1 MIKGRVAL
9 ITGSVGG
16 IGFEIAKAFAKN
28 GATIVLNGLLD
39 QTSVNHQLQTIEHFG
54 VSAMYIK
61 ADLSQP
67 NEIHQMVDDVLERFG
82 KVDIVVNNAVTRHD
96 ALFEEL
102 HPEHWN
108 DALAVNLSAPY
119 HLLKRLLPGMKE
131 RNWGRIINMA
141 SIFGVGAMA
150 GRADY
155 VITKHAIVGMTK
167 VIALEC
173 ADFNITCNA
182 LCPGAVETPTILD
195 IVKKRAHDKGQDIE
209 EFTKSFLEARQ
220 PSRRFVKPESVAA
233 LALFLCSEAARDM
246 TGTPIPMDGGWQARA

>member
-9 ITGSVGG
+9 ITGSLGG
-16 IGFEIAKAFAKN
+16 IGFEIARVFAKN
-28 GATIVLNGLLD
+28 GASIVLNGLVKKE
-39 QTSVNHQLQTIEHFG
+39 SVNQQVQTIEQFG
-54 VSAMYIK
+54 VPVLYVQ

-67 NEIHQMVDDVLERFG
+67 IEIQKMVDQALELFG
-82 KVDIVVNNAVTRHD
+82 KVDILVNNAVTRHD
-96 ALFEEL
+96 ALFEEI
-102 HPEHWN
+102 PSDNWN
-108 DALAVNLSAPY
+108 EAIAVNVSAPY
-119 HLLKRLLPGMKE
+119 HLLKRILPGMKE

-150 GRADY
+150 GRGDY

-182 LCPGAVETPTILD
+182 LCPGAVETSTILEL
-195 IVKKRAHDKGQDIE
+195 VKKRAQDKGQDID
-209 EFTKSFLEARQ
+209 EFTKSFLQARQ

-233 LALFLCSEAARDM
+233 LALFLCSEAARAM